1 MQASY
6 TRGKYKT
13 TINLEHDKLKIKTGK
28 SNGRFYDM
36 CGNETVILVK
46 DMYYVENCTKSRKL
60 RIIMFNLQEY
70 ILNYSDPYHLYEL
83 DGTAEVMECLCEK
96 IIEIKNKEK

>member
-1 MQASY
+1 
-6 TRGKYKT
+6 
-13 TINLEHDKLKIKTGK
+13 
-28 SNGRFYDM
+28 M
-36 CGNETVILVK
+36 CGNETTILI
-46 DMYYVENCTKSRKL
+46 DDIYYVENCAKSQKL

-83 DGTAEVMECLCEK
+83 DGTAEAMEYLCEK